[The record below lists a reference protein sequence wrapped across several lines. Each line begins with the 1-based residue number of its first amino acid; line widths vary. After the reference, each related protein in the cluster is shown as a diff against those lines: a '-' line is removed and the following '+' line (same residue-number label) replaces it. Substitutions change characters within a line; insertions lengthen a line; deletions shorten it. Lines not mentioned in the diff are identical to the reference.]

1 MIYLALHPYKSNMKW
16 SKCDPITYLHAY
28 LVHIPFVREKGL
40 NSDNIID
47 LVVEEIIRLENLQ
60 CTSVNM
66 IYLKQIVKNFISK
79 LKIKLAKNN
88 RMFERLLKKES
99 KESAWMQEEIEMKQ
113 DS

>member
-1 MIYLALHPYKSNMKW
+1 MKW
-16 SKCDPITYLHAY
+16 SKCDPIIYLHAY

>member
-1 MIYLALHPYKSNMKW
+1 
-16 SKCDPITYLHAY
+16 
-28 LVHIPFVREKGL
+28 
-40 NSDNIID
+40 
-47 LVVEEIIRLENLQ
+47 
-60 CTSVNM
+60 M